1 MGQTPD
7 LFEPYFYFK
16 ELEGKVRQVCSVF
29 LGFWNVRIREI
40 LGHWGLDMANLWK
53 RKCDSKVKQ
62 AARLRPPVCDYSPND
77 SVRRRS
83 WPSTE

>member
-40 LGHWGLDMANLWK
+40 LGHWGLDRANLWK
-53 RKCDSKVKQ
+53 RDASLKKTGGLTEAACDDLVQS
-62 AARLRPPVCDYSPND
+62 LPV
-77 SVRRRS
+77 
-83 WPSTE
+83 